1 MRVGE
6 RGLYVY
12 MCHVYISE
20 WNGDMNGYDSPG
32 ISKRASNTS
41 TFLQIFVASDTAL
54 NAGQLRRLGPP
65 VDKGS
70 RPKVHCLV
78 ECGEKSFWWFLD
90 ASARKLDLIHYW
102 YMKNHE
108 KSLAALKLLTVRWLL
123 GPWRPPSWG
132 LQVRHCD
139 GAVLCHNAMFLGS
152 YWPCG
157 IVLV

>member
-1 MRVGE
+1 MGVELRWGQSSRSCWWWQLHRDVGGAAAFKPLDYIARWE
-6 RGLYVY
+6 LENEVY
-12 MCHVYISE
+12 MSTCVMSTSVNE
-20 WNGDMNGYDSPG
+20 NWDMNGYDSPG

-90 ASARKLDLIHYW
+90 ASARKLDLVHYW
-102 YMKNHE
+102 YMKNHG
-108 KSLAALKLLTVRWLL
+108 KIMKN
-123 GPWRPPSWG
+123 P
-132 LQVRHCD
+132 
-139 GAVLCHNAMFLGS
+139 
-152 YWPCG
+152 
-157 IVLV
+157 